1 MDQHTA
7 PIVPR
12 TLAAMGTSIFGYR
25 LLRDVKDG
33 IEVIIS
39 NFEVRKREL
48 VALELT
54 TEVVAERDPRTRDL
68 LFHR

>member
-25 LLRDVKDG
+25 LLRDEKGWD
-33 IEVIIS
+33 
-39 NFEVRKREL
+39 
-48 VALELT
+48 
-54 TEVVAERDPRTRDL
+54 
-68 LFHR
+68 